1 MEEKKYDIHYLKCL
15 AKQFP
20 NVNETATE
28 IINLQSILSLPKGTE
43 HFLSDIHGEYEQ
55 FAHVLK
61 NGSGTVRRKIDD
73 EFGNIISA
81 DEKKELASL
90 IYYPEEKIAMV
101 RESGVNMDDWY
112 VVMINRLIRICKS
125 AASKY
130 TRSKVRKS
138 LPKDYAYVIEELITG
153 RRDQSN
159 QEDYYNEIIKTV
171 IRIGKAPDLIVALGS
186 TISRFVVDHLHI
198 VGDIYDR
205 GEGPHICM
213 ETLMNHHSV
222 DIQWGNH
229 DVLWMGAACGN
240 EACIATV
247 LRISARYGNLNI
259 LEEGYGINL
268 IPLVQ
273 YSLMTYQ
280 DDPCDCF
287 ELHYREEDYDV
298 KNAYIDRKMHKAIS
312 VLQFKLEGQLIKRHP
327 EYKME
332 NRLLLDKMDLEKGTV
347 TVEGKEYP
355 LLDTFFP
362 TVDPKDPYALTE
374 AEADIV
380 YKLKRAFMNC
390 EKLQRHIRFLYAK
403 GNLYKTYNGNLLFH
417 GCVPLNEDGTLRD
430 VEIEGKKYKGK
441 ALYDV
446 LERWLRK
453 GYYAI
458 DPVEKEKGQ
467 DFLWYTWINGNSP
480 VFGKSKM
487 TTFER
492 YFVEDKATHKEP
504 KDSYYTWY
512 DKEETVKMILEEFG
526 LDGDKG
532 HIINGHIPVVSKKG
546 ESPVKCG
553 GRLLVIDG
561 GFSKAYQPT
570 TGIAGYTLIYN
581 SYGFLLAAHEP
592 FKSVELAVKEGLDIH
607 SDTVLVENVEKR
619 QTVADTDDG
628 QAIKQSIEEL
638 EALLAA
644 YRSGKIV
651 EKS

>member
-1 MEEKKYDIHYLKCL
+1 M
-15 AKQFP
+15 
-20 NVNETATE
+20 
-28 IINLQSILSLPKGTE
+28 SLPKGTE

-61 NGSGTVRRKIDD
+61 NGSGAVRRKIDD

-90 IYYPEEKIAMV
+90 IYYPEEKIALV
-101 RESGVNMDDWY
+101 KETGINMDDWY
-112 VVMINRLIRICKS
+112 VVMINRLIRICKN

-138 LPKDYAYVIEELITG
+138 LPKDFAYVIEELITG

-171 IRIGKAPDLIVALGS
+171 IRIGKAPELIVALGN

-213 ETLMNHHSV
+213 ETLMKHHSV

-287 ELHYREEDYDV
+287 KLHYREEDYDV

-327 EYKME
+327 EYGME
-332 NRLLLDKMDLEKGTV
+332 NRLLLDKMDLERGVV

-355 LLDTFFP
+355 LLDTNFP
-362 TVDPKDPYALTE
+362 TIDPKDPYALTDS
-374 AEADIV
+374 EADII
-380 YKLKRAFMNC
+380 YKLKRAFTNC
-390 EKLQRHIRFLYAK
+390 EKLQRHVRFLYAK

-417 GCVPLNEDGTLRD
+417 GCVPLNEDGSLRE

-441 ALYDV
+441 ALYDI

-458 DPVEKEKGQ
+458 DAGEKEKGQ
-467 DFLWYTWINGNSP
+467 DLLWYTWINGNSP

-492 YFVEDKATHKEP
+492 YFIEDKSTHKEP
-504 KDSYYTWY
+504 KDPYYTWY

-526 LDGDKG
+526 LDGEKG
-532 HIINGHIPVVSKKG
+532 HIINGHIPVASKKG

-628 QAIKQSIEEL
+628 KDIKQSIDEL

-651 EKS
+651 EK